1 MFGAED
7 IVYSLGNERYQSLRL
22 VESLGEFTLPAEDS
36 AILNNVEPKTVK
48 HRKSKRKEDQS
59 SDVHS
64 CCIIYTE
71 IHLHLIF
78 IIYDFVIIHAGPAY
92 TGPAFLFSLFNIV

>member
-36 AILNNVEPKTVK
+36 AILNNGKP
-48 HRKSKRKEDQS
+48 
-59 SDVHS
+59 
-64 CCIIYTE
+64 
-71 IHLHLIF
+71 
-78 IIYDFVIIHAGPAY
+78 
-92 TGPAFLFSLFNIV
+92 